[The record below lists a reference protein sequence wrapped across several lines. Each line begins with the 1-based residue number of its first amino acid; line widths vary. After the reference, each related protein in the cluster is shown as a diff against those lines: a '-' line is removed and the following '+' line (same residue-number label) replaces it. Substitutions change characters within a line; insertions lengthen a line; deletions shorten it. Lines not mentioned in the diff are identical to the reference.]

1 MQLNSKNTCVHERT
15 MTKRKQIIVFQP
27 SGVGKTQL
35 IKAVASEAK
44 NVTFMNVRIDSVLSK
59 WLGESEKSI
68 RALFEIARE
77 RSPSII
83 FIDEVDALCSSRS
96 SDESESSRRLKN
108 ALLTEMDGMESG
120 IAGANQGPPRVIV
133 IGNTN
138 QPHSLDTAFL
148 RRFPKRIH
156 VPLPKFRDRRS
167 LIEQTLKGYNHS
179 LTDENLEVISLETRK

>member
-1 MQLNSKNTCVHERT
+1 LKRIVLLKKTI
-15 MTKRKQIIVFQP
+15 TKRELVFDFQP

-44 NVTFMNVRIDSVLSK
+44 NVTFINVRIDSILSK
-59 WLGESEKSI
+59 WLGESEKSVH
-68 RALFEIARE
+68 ALFEIARE

-96 SDESESSRRLKN
+96 SHESESSRRLKN
-108 ALLTEMDGMESG
+108 ALLTDMDGMESG
-120 IAGANQGPPRVIV
+120 IGGLDQSPPRVIV

-138 QPHSLDTAFL
+138 QPQSLDTAFL
-148 RRFPKRIH
+148 RRFPKRIY

-167 LIEQTLKGYNHS
+167 LIEQTLKGYNHT
-179 LTDENLEVISLETRK
+179 LTDEHLEVISLETRR